1 MLNVAYF
8 EEVLNEYLIQYYL
21 SYYVLRI
28 IPTEG
33 KFFSHLY
40 SIQPKTYNLF

>member
-21 SYYVLRI
+21 LRI